1 MTKNK
6 KGYNNNITIK
16 ERRLNEPKRSHQKMK
31 KNGKMTIVPDN
42 KDLPVKTL
50 KKIEEQTGEKIR
62 K

>member
-1 MTKNK
+1 MNQREVISLLQK
-6 KGYNNNITIK
+6 KGWEK
-16 ERRLNEPKRSHQKMK
+16 VKGGGKGSHQKMK